1 MNNEITVNDHKA
13 TLESFLMRVACLK
26 LKDESI
32 NELQNRSNF
41 YRDMF
46 KRHESNIVESDW
58 FGSGGGCYHLLF
70 RLDDGRIIAMHTD
83 NHCEQSFDTWDSI
96 EDYCSA
102 ESNDK
107 CKGFGWEH
115 EAPNYHDRC
124 QAIA

>member
-1 MNNEITVNDHKA
+1 MKTETNNHKA
-13 TLESFLMRVACLK
+13 TLESFLTDVVWIQTPK
-26 LKDESI
+26 LQS
-32 NELQNRSNF
+32 F

-46 KRHESNIVESDW
+46 KRHEANIVESDW
-58 FGSGGGCYHLLF
+58 FASGGGCYHLML
-70 RLDDGRIIAMHTD
+70 RLDDGHIMAIHTD

-96 EDYCSA
+96 EDYCSE

-115 EAPNYHDRC
+115 ESPNYHERC

>member
-1 MNNEITVNDHKA
+1 MKTETNNHKA

-26 LKDESI
+26 LQDESI
-32 NELQNRSNF
+32 NELYNRSKF

-58 FGSGGGCYHLLF
+58 FASGGGCYHLML
-70 RLDDGRIIAMHTD
+70 RLDDGHIMAMHTD
-83 NHCEQSFDTWDSI
+83 SNACEQSFETWDSI
-96 EDYCSA
+96 EDYCSE

-115 EAPNYHDRC
+115 ESPSHHERC
-124 QAIA
+124 QAIV